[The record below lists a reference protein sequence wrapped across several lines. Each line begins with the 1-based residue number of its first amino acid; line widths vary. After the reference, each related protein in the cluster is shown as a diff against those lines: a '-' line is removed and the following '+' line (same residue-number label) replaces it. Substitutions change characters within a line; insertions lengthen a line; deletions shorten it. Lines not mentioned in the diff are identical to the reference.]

1 SKSRDSQS
9 KVVDRFRTE
18 AKAAAQLQHE
28 NIVPVYDVGEVG
40 DKLYFSM
47 QLVEG
52 ESLSDMVDA
61 GPLEPR
67 RAAAY
72 LRGVAQGIQAAHDRG
87 ILHRDLK
94 PHNVMIDRRNDR
106 PLVADFGLAKVVEA
120 DDQLTRSG
128 EVIGTPSYMA
138 PEQVSSA
145 AGVDAAA
152 DLYALGATLY
162 HLLTGRPPFKGPNT
176 MATLRQVLFQE
187 VVEPR
192 QLNAAIDRDLNTICV
207 KCLQKDASR
216 RYRSAAELADDLGR
230 YLEGRPI
237 AARPVGPTER
247 AARWCRR
254 NPLAASMLGLAGVM
268 AGLVF
273 ASVLVGY
280 RQTTAALAV
289 AEHNYEL
296 ARDSVDTL
304 YTDVSQIDLE
314 NAPGMQPLK
323 QKLLRRSLGYYQ
335 RLLDGPAGD
344 GRAGDAELTTELAGN
359 HFRVGSILADLGEA
373 ANAVG
378 HLQTAADIQSD
389 LLADRPDDAELR
401 LARSDS
407 LNKLARAQL
416 RRGDAE
422 AARASFGEAKEI
434 RSRLVE
440 QRPRDRELRRKLASV
455 EMNLGLLAA
464 RGGDYV
470 SARESYDAAQAVRLE
485 LLKEEETPDVA
496 RDLAKGSFNLGVLHG
511 REGRFAEA
519 AAALRQAIARYE
531 SLLAAEP
538 ESLAHRFSL
547 GVAQFL

>member
-1 SKSRDSQS
+1 
-9 KVVDRFRTE
+9 
-18 AKAAAQLQHE
+18 
-28 NIVPVYDVGEVG
+28 
-40 DKLYFSM
+40 
-47 QLVEG
+47 
-52 ESLSDMVDA
+52 
-61 GPLEPR
+61 
-67 RAAAY
+67 
-72 LRGVAQGIQAAHDRG
+72 
-87 ILHRDLK
+87 
-94 PHNVMIDRRNDR
+94 
-106 PLVADFGLAKVVEA
+106 
-120 DDQLTRSG
+120 
-128 EVIGTPSYMA
+128 
-138 PEQVSSA
+138 
-145 AGVDAAA
+145 
-152 DLYALGATLY
+152 
-162 HLLTGRPPFKGPNT
+162 
-176 MATLRQVLFQE
+176 
-187 VVEPR
+187 
-192 QLNAAIDRDLNTICV
+192 
-207 KCLQKDASR
+207 
-216 RYRSAAELADDLGR
+216 
-230 YLEGRPI
+230 
-237 AARPVGPTER
+237 
-247 AARWCRR
+247 WCRR

-440 QRPRDRELRRKLASV
+440 QRPGDRELRRKLASV

-547 GVAQFL
+547 GVAQFLLADMLRLAGDQPLATAAFDAAEANLRVLVDENPKVVAYQQELSRQQIGRAQLEIEQGQGEAQHAADDPSRLAASQRHYERAERSLAAAEQRLATLVERNPSMVDYRYDLSVVRQMLGDIRLAFSDAEAARGLFTAALANIASQPDEGDFAELRRGIQTSLDALRDADVMGEEGL

>member
-1 SKSRDSQS
+1 MAQATLELINQSVRDRFELSWLRQAPETIEAMLPDPSADGYLPTLEELVRIDFEKSWRRAERDGANPPALEGYLDRFPMLRQPDRLVRLLVKEQEMRSAAGGGAADSTIASVPIAERFPELAGDATAQALQDTVVDTLRDPAAETLAYGVWDRPKLPELGDFGEYELLGKLGAGGMGVVYRARQKGAEREVALKVVHAERQGSKSRDSQS

-237 AARPVGPTER
+237 AARPVGPAER

-296 ARDSVDTL
+296 A
-304 YTDVSQIDLE
+304 
-314 NAPGMQPLK
+314 
-323 QKLLRRSLGYYQ
+323 
-335 RLLDGPAGD
+335 
-344 GRAGDAELTTELAGN
+344 
-359 HFRVGSILADLGEA
+359 
-373 ANAVG
+373 
-378 HLQTAADIQSD
+378 
-389 LLADRPDDAELR
+389 
-401 LARSDS
+401 
-407 LNKLARAQL
+407 
-416 RRGDAE
+416 
-422 AARASFGEAKEI
+422 
-434 RSRLVE
+434 
-440 QRPRDRELRRKLASV
+440 
-455 EMNLGLLAA
+455 
-464 RGGDYV
+464 
-470 SARESYDAAQAVRLE
+470 
-485 LLKEEETPDVA
+485 
-496 RDLAKGSFNLGVLHG
+496 
-511 REGRFAEA
+511 
-519 AAALRQAIARYE
+519 
-531 SLLAAEP
+531 
-538 ESLAHRFSL
+538 
-547 GVAQFL
+547 